1 MSAVF
6 VVIFSFKSITTYKN
20 TTEGGCWWLTP
31 TILDT
36 QEDEIGRNTVWGQS
50 RQIVCETPS
59 QSVLGCRGV
68 HLSYQAI
75 WEAEIWKILVP
86 GQLGQS

>member
-36 QEDEIGRNTVWGQS
+36 QEDEIGR
-50 RQIVCETPS
+50 P
-59 QSVLGCRGV
+59 
-68 HLSYQAI
+68 HLNQYLDVEVYTCHTKLYGRLRS
-75 WEAEIWKILVP
+75 
-86 GQLGQS
+86 GRS